1 MPSPV
6 TYWNTLR
13 YLKPVQLYGR
23 MRMHLRR
30 PRIESRPAPA
40 LRQVQ
45 QGVWVLPARRRASLL
60 GPERFCFLNQP
71 HELNICGW
79 DDPAIAKLWRYN
91 LHYFDD
97 LNATNAAQRRH
108 WQQQLLS
115 RWVKDNPP
123 GEGTGWDPY
132 PTSLRI
138 VNWIKCALGG
148 HLLALECAESLAVQA
163 RWLVRRIETHL
174 LGNHLFA
181 NAKALIFAG
190 VFFQGP
196 EAEGWLSE
204 GLRILTH
211 EVPEQIL
218 ADGGHFERSPMYHSL
233 ILEDLL
239 DVINLS
245 RIVPLVSGSTLS
257 QCVRSWRHTVND
269 MRRWLWAMCHP
280 EGEISLFND
289 AAFGVAPRPA
299 ELEAYA
305 LRLGLPPVHVPKDGV
320 THLAES
326 GYVRVQSG
334 AAVALLDVSPVG
346 PDYIPG
352 HAHADTLSFE
362 LSLFGQRVVVNS
374 GTSCYGEGTERLRQR
389 GTAAHNTVEIDGR
402 NSSEVWGGF
411 RVGRRA
417 RPFGLAITK
426 SNSSVSIR
434 CAHNGYVRL
443 LRKQIHWREWA
454 MSDTELCVDDHITG
468 PFEGAV
474 ARLHFAPDVKV
485 CIHATSSQTGHIEL
499 PGGQTLNW
507 SVEGATPFI
516 ESTTYHAEFGVTQP
530 NACLK
535 MVFTAPRSTVR
546 LSWK

>member
-1 MPSPV
+1 MPGPV

-13 YLKPVQLYGR
+13 YLKPVQVYGR
-23 MRMHLRR
+23 LRLNLKRPLIENRPPPPLRNVHHDLWVRPAGRR
-30 PRIESRPAPA
+30 P
-40 LRQVQ
+40 
-45 QGVWVLPARRRASLL
+45 SLL
-60 GPERFCFLNQP
+60 GAERLSFLNQT
-71 HELNICGW
+71 HELNACGW
-79 DDPAIAKLWRYN
+79 DDPAIDKLWRYN

-97 LNATNAAQRRH
+97 LNAYNAAERQQ

-115 RWVKDNPP
+115 RWVKDNRP

-148 HLLALECAESLAVQA
+148 HPLSVECAESLAVQA
-163 RWLVRRIETHL
+163 RWLIRRLETHL
-174 LGNHLFA
+174 LGNHLFV

-190 VFFQGP
+190 AFFRGG
-196 EAEGWLSE
+196 EADVWLSE
-204 GLRILTH
+204 GLRILRH
-211 EVPEQIL
+211 EVEEQIL

-239 DVINLS
+239 DLINLS
-245 RIVPLVSGSTLS
+245 RVCPHMSDAP
-257 QCVRSWRHTVND
+257 SWCHTAHD
-269 MRRWLWAMCHP
+269 MRTWLWAMCHP
-280 EGEISLFND
+280 EGEISFFND
-289 AAFGVAPRPA
+289 AAFGVAPKPA

-305 LRLGLPPVHVPKDGV
+305 ARLGLPPLNVPEDGV

-326 GYVRVQSG
+326 GYIRLQSD

-362 LSLFGQRVVVNS
+362 LSLFGQRVFVNS
-374 GTSCYGEGTERLRQR
+374 GTSCYGEGVERLRQR
-389 GTAAHNTVEIDGR
+389 GTAAHHTVELDGR
-402 NSSEVWGGF
+402 NSTEVWGGF
-411 RVGRRA
+411 RVARRA
-417 RPFGLAITK
+417 RPFGLAIEKGNT
-426 SNSSVSIR
+426 SVRIR

-443 LRKQIHWREWA
+443 LRKQIHWREWT

-474 ARLHFAPDVKV
+474 ARLHLAPDAKV
-485 CIHATSSQTGHIEL
+485 CIEHAKSGKTGHIEL
-499 PGGQTLNW
+499 AGGQSLNW
-507 SVEGATPFI
+507 SVEGATPSI
-516 ESTTYHAEFGVTQP
+516 ESSTYHSEFGVAQP